1 MTDQYPSRLTVQAVS
16 MDFSGLRAL
25 DTVSL
30 EVRPGEIL
38 GLIGPNGSG
47 KTTLINVITGML
59 RPTTGR
65 VLLDDQELTGLRP
78 HQVSRAGIA
87 RTFQRVRLFRDLT
100 VRENVEAGAVAS
112 GASRR
117 EARNLAATL
126 LAEIEGTAWA
136 DRFANELPYGHE
148 RLVEIAR
155 ALATRPRFLVLDE
168 PAAGMDEAESAQLLA
183 KLAKLPQ
190 EKGLGMIIIDHDMHL
205 MMRLCHRLHVLASG
219 QTIGAGT
226 PAEVRAM
233 PAVVKAYLGASTEEA
248 SDAAH

>member
-1 MTDQYPSRLTVQAVS
+1 
-16 MDFSGLRAL
+16 
-25 DTVSL
+25 
-30 EVRPGEIL
+30 
-38 GLIGPNGSG
+38 
-47 KTTLINVITGML
+47 
-59 RPTTGR
+59 
-65 VLLDDQELTGLRP
+65 
-78 HQVSRAGIA
+78 
-87 RTFQRVRLFRDLT
+87 
-100 VRENVEAGAVAS
+100 VEAGAVAS

-117 EARNLAATL
+117 EARNLAAAL

-219 QTIGAGT
+219 QTIGEGT

>member
-1 MTDQYPSRLTVQAVS
+1 
-16 MDFSGLRAL
+16 
-25 DTVSL
+25 
-30 EVRPGEIL
+30 
-38 GLIGPNGSG
+38 
-47 KTTLINVITGML
+47 
-59 RPTTGR
+59 
-65 VLLDDQELTGLRP
+65 LTGLRP

-87 RTFQRVRLFRDLT
+87 RTFQRVRLFGDLT

-117 EARNLAATL
+117 EARNLAVTL

-190 EKGLGMIIIDHDMHL
+190 EKGLGMIIIDHDMRCVFRKPRQSSPPL
-205 MMRLCHRLHVLASG
+205 PCWS
-219 QTIGAGT
+219 
-226 PAEVRAM
+226 
-233 PAVVKAYLGASTEEA
+233 
-248 SDAAH
+248 